1 MITRSLEELKEVHGD
16 YVTEDI
22 DKIIYLLRKDLN
34 GNYDYFM
41 ESHKKAVESDDQKE
55 VDECYHNMDNILWD
69 LENSINEVK
78 EMIVIEKA
86 SKK

>member
-22 DKIIYLLRKDLN
+22 DKIIYSLRKDLN
-34 GNYDYFM
+34 GNYEHFIEY
-41 ESHKKAVESDDQKE
+41 HKKAVESDDQKE
-55 VDECYHNMDNILWD
+55 VDECYHVMDNILWD
-69 LENSINEVK
+69 LENSINEVR